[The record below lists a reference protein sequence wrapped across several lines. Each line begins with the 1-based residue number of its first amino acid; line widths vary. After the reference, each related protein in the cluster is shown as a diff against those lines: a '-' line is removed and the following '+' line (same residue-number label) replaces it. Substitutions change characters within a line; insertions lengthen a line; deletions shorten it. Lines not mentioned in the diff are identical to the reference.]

1 MLLSSAFKGFTEDEK
16 EDVLAEDQIRV
27 PNLLCMGIISCG
39 GTPKEKAE
47 VFYGILQ
54 EGGLQAHTHI
64 SASDK
69 DIEPTFK
76 KMGSL
81 CTVDLFK
88 WANEFTGV
96 ECPFDDSA
104 DSLVS
109 CLEDLRED
117 IFLEAI
123 YGQETKLDNEVW
135 LKKICESG
143 KWIFNSKDLRK
154 AIFKQAE
161 VQYKL

>member
-1 MLLSSAFKGFTEDEK
+1 MSSAFKGFTEDDNE
-16 EDVLAEDQIRV
+16 EVLAEDQIRV
-27 PNLLCMGIISCG
+27 ANLLCMGVIACG
-39 GTPKEKAE
+39 GSAKEKAE

-54 EGGLQAHTHI
+54 EGGLGAHTHI

-76 KMGSL
+76 KMCAF

-88 WANEFTGV
+88 WAHEFTGV
-96 ECPFDDSA
+96 ECPFEDNLS
-104 DSLVS
+104 SLVS
-109 CLEDLRED
+109 CNEDLRED
-117 IFLEAI
+117 VFLEAI
-123 YGQETKLDNEVW
+123 YGQETKLDNEIW

-154 AIFKQAE
+154 
-161 VQYKL
+161 